1 MTWLMGYLLVLI
13 AEVWVIAIQLSDI
26 KKELRKIREA
36 KEKEVK
42 K

>member
-26 KKELRKIREA
+26 KKRAEEDPGGQREGG
-36 KEKEVK
+36 
-42 K
+42 